1 MDILAGTNQNLPG
14 KKLIMSSKSPRFFD
28 QQNFTVLNNF
38 TLSEPNSHKII
49 SVLKLPIGSIIN
61 IFNNS
66 NTNIEFIAKITNIK
80 NFKNKK
86 NNKLIEIQILQAISN
101 NLESPLKIHL
111 AQAIAKHDNM
121 DLIIQK
127 SVELG
132 VYQITPIITD
142 RTIVKIAAHQLIK
155 KIEHWQAI
163 AINACCQ
170 CGRNI
175 IPKINSIL
183 SFNDFINN
191 ANTPNKFILS
201 PINNSNNSH
210 NLNNLDLNLTKE
222 ITLVIGPEGGFTNTE
237 LTLAEQNQF
246 HSLTIGPR
254 ILRTET
260 APIVALSVFQA
271 KYGDFNL

>member
-1 MDILAGTNQNLPG
+1 
-14 KKLIMSSKSPRFFD
+14 MSSNAYRFFE
-28 QQNFTVLNNF
+28 QQNFILNHKFILNK
-38 TLSEPNSHKII
+38 PNSHKII
-49 SVLKLPIGSIIN
+49 SVLRLQPDAIIN
-61 IFNNS
+61 IFNN
-66 NTNIEFIAKITNIK
+66 TNLEFIAKIIDIK
-80 NFKNKK
+80 T
-86 NNKLIEIQILQAISN
+86 NKLIEIQILQAISN